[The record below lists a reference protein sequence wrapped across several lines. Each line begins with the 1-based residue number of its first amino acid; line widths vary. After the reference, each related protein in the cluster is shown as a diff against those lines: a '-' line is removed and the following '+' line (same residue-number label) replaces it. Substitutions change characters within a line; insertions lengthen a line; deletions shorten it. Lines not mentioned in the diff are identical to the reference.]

1 MTEQKKSA
9 HEQDIDAR
17 LKQARRTAEKSGA
30 NSGPKGSRRSGLALA
45 MRLGVEIVSALVIG
59 VGIGLLLDYWLGTKP
74 WFMLLFFVLGAAAG
88 LMNVYRVA
96 TGVGQGVGYKRE
108 DGSDNSDGP
117 AK

>member
-17 LKQARRTAEKSGA
+17 LRKARQAAEQSDAKSGP
-30 NSGPKGSRRSGLALA
+30 NGSRRSGLALA
-45 MRLGVEIVSALVIG
+45 MRLGVEIVSSLVIG
-59 VGIGLLLDYWLGTKP
+59 VGIGLLLDYWLDTNP

-96 TGVGQGVGYKRE
+96 TGIGQGVGYRRD
-108 DGSDNSDGP
+108 DGSNNSDGP
-117 AK
+117 AQ

>member
-9 HEQDIDAR
+9 TEQDLDAR
-17 LKQARRTAEKSGA
+17 LKQARQAADQSEA

-74 WFMLLFFVLGAAAG
+74 WFMLLFFIFGAAAG
-88 LMNVYRVA
+88 FMNVYRVA
-96 TGVGQGVGYKRE
+96 TGIGQGVGYRRE

-117 AK
+117 A

>member
-9 HEQDIDAR
+9 TEQDIDAR
-17 LKQARRTAEKSGA
+17 LKQARQAADQSVAK
-30 NSGPKGSRRSGLALA
+30 SGPKGSRRSGLALA

-59 VGIGLLLDYWLGTKP
+59 VGVGLLLDYWLDTKP

-88 LMNVYRVA
+88 FMNVYRVA
-96 TGVGQGVGYKRE
+96 TGIGQGVGYKRE

-117 AK
+117 AQ